1 MNQLVQVLSNSL
13 TFGSL
18 YSLVALS
25 LVLVFRSSGVLNFGV
40 GYLATFSG
48 IFFSN
53 FGQGGGIKSLALAF
67 LISGCL
73 GSVCYLVAVRPADAR
88 GAHHSTL
95 AISSLGFGI
104 VVEYF
109 GGHFWAQQGYSPTPL
124 VAGGIS
130 IADSYISSMRILV
143 VLLSVAAYLLVH
155 LVIEKTMFGWSMESI
170 AYRKTTA
177 ALYGVNITVTLVCV
191 WFISGVLAG
200 LAGTMIA
207 PITQVS
213 LPISLTL
220 AIKGFTACVLGG
232 MTSIR
237 GVLFASLLIATFES
251 LMILYVSSTYANAT
265 VFLVLFASLVLKPNG
280 IFTSSNATGRV

>member
-1 MNQLVQVLSNSL
+1 
-13 TFGSL
+13 
-18 YSLVALS
+18 
-25 LVLVFRSSGVLNFGV
+25 
-40 GYLATFSG
+40 
-48 IFFSN
+48 
-53 FGQGGGIKSLALAF
+53 
-67 LISGCL
+67 
-73 GSVCYLVAVRPADAR
+73 
-88 GAHHSTL
+88 
-95 AISSLGFGI
+95 
-104 VVEYF
+104 
-109 GGHFWAQQGYSPTPL
+109 
-124 VAGGIS
+124 
-130 IADSYISSMRILV
+130 
-143 VLLSVAAYLLVH
+143 
-155 LVIEKTMFGWSMESI
+155 MESI

-177 ALYGVNITVTLVCV
+177 ALSGVNITVTLVCV